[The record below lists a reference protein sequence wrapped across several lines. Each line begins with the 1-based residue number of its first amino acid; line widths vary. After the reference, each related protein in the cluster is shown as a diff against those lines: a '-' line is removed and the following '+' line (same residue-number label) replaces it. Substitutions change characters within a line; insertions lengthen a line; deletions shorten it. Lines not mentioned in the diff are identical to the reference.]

1 MRYNAAQFEKRAKIW
16 ICILDFAR
24 FIYYNKVP
32 NGPWVFDTPSGWGLT
47 RGF

>member
-24 FIYYNKVP
+24 LYTISKGLEVTL
-32 NGPWVFDTPSGWGLT
+32 GTALRRWVGD
-47 RGF
+47 

>member
-24 FIYYNKVP
+24 FIYY
-32 NGPWVFDTPSGWGLT
+32 TPLGWGLT